1 MLTDE
6 GPGTDFSRS
15 FHDQKWTGWHAALR
29 LVTIVRLG
37 GDVLMK
43 EDESSVWFSY
53 T

>member
-6 GPGTDFSRS
+6 GLGVDFSRS
-15 FHDQKWTGWHAALR
+15 FHDPKWAGWHAALR
-29 LVTIVRLG
+29 LVAIVSLG

-43 EDESSVWFSY
+43 EDETSVWFSY